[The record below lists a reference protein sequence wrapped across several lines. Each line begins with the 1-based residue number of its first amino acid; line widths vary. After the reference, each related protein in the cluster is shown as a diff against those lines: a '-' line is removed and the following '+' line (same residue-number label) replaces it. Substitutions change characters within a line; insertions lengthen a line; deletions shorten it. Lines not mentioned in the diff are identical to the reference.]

1 VTWFRVDDGF
11 YDHPKVLDAGV
22 AAIGLWTLAGAYCA
36 RHLTDGVITDRQIRA
51 IGGTRKQA
59 AKLVEVGLWSCD
71 ESRADASPSARRYF
85 FNDWREYQPSRAD
98 VTTRRQDDAER
109 KRAARVA
116 KADKQGKPE
125 NVQPDIQPDG
135 ARTPPDASAWNPLY
149 PTRPDPY
156 IATHPEQQSHVSS
169 ASERDEPPRGPVV
182 DAVGWGLVRDEIP
195 AEHPHA
201 IRTDLAIR
209 AGVLLK
215 SGTPEADV
223 RAALGLWLAKPA
235 LGPGVLPSLV
245 SEIVRNR
252 SRPPA
257 PVASQGSTADQR
269 VAQAQ
274 AVKAAI
280 AARLAADPKALEQ

>member
-1 VTWFRVDDGF
+1 MTWFRVDDGF

-59 AKLVEVGLWSCD
+59 EKLVAAGLWTCE
-71 ESRADASPSARRYF
+71 ESRAGAPPSARRYF

-109 KRAARVA
+109 KRAARAA
-116 KADKQGKPE
+116 KADKQAKLE
-125 NVQPDIQPDG
+125 NVRPDVQPDG
-135 ARTPPDASAWNPLY
+135 ARTPPDVSAQSPLY

-156 IATHPEQQSHVSS
+156 IGTHLEQPSHVSS
-169 ASERDEPPRGPVV
+169 ANERDEPPRGPAV
-182 DAVGWGLVRDEIP
+182 DAIGWRLVRDEIP
-195 AEHPHA
+195 ADHPHA
-201 IRTDLAIR
+201 VRTDLAIR
-209 AGVLLK
+209 AGALLK
-215 SGTPEADV
+215 SGTPETDV
-223 RAALGLWLAKPA
+223 RAALSLWLAKPS

-245 SEIVRNR
+245 SEIVRTRN
-252 SRPPA
+252 RPPA
-257 PVASQGSTADQR
+257 PIAPQGSTADQR

-274 AVKAAI
+274 AVKASI
-280 AARLAADPKALEQ
+280 AARLEADPKALQP